1 MIALIGKCY
10 RQSGVEGRFVT
21 LRLLMGR
28 HNPASFT
35 IDQAAYLGESD
46 SCFMKTT
53 RFEQAGGGQFL

>member
-1 MIALIGKCY
+1 
-10 RQSGVEGRFVT
+10 
-21 LRLLMGR
+21 MGR